1 MFSKQWGRQ
10 FLIRIALRDESGGI
24 EPPAHQVAAIFADR
38 VASKSYADKHR
49 VTEQQVMNAFLS
61 GKEVSKDFLRVPSL
75 GKGFLTL
82 VSRGY
87 ASPA

>member
-10 FLIRIALRDESGGI
+10 FLIRIALRDENGGI

-38 VASKSYADKHR
+38 VASKSYADRRR

-61 GKEVSKDFLRVPSL
+61 GKEVSKDFLPSL

-87 ASPA
+87 VSPV